1 MFLLVSVR
9 NVGAHPGGHQHG
21 VSIQIS
27 INLGKTFLPISRS
40 YTKYSSDL
48 NLGEGLCIFTSFH
61 FPDSGLYLL
70 NGFDFYFD
78 LFWMAWHWKPTYL
91 AGNVCRSRM
100 LMWNV
105 LGFSVTLKQDIE
117 QYKFPVKHI
126 ESSFRAVTC
135 TRTIAFPDVFSS

>member
-9 NVGAHPGGHQHG
+9 HVGAHPGEHQHG

-27 INLGKTFLPISRS
+27 INLGQTFLRISRIRNLPLI
-40 YTKYSSDL
+40 DL

-78 LFWMAWHWKPTYL
+78 LF
-91 AGNVCRSRM
+91 
-100 LMWNV
+100 
-105 LGFSVTLKQDIE
+105 
-117 QYKFPVKHI
+117 
-126 ESSFRAVTC
+126 
-135 TRTIAFPDVFSS
+135 